1 MLVCLSLAAVAPLR
15 VVSLFPCP
23 SSMSEKWQRG
33 LLFTFLQSQTRFNWE
48 VTGQWYVMSLTPF
61 EAGCCAVSELG

>member
-33 LLFTFLQSQTRFNWE
+33 LLAFLQSQTRFNWE
-48 VTGQWYVMSLTPF
+48 VTGQWYVMSLIPF
-61 EAGCCAVSELG
+61 SLGAVQLGS